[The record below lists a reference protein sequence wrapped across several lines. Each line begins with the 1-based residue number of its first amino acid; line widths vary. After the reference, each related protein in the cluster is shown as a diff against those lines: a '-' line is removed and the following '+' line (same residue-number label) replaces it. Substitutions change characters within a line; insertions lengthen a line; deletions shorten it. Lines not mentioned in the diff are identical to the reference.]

1 MIEYS
6 SASEDTIKKFLET
19 KKKKGVK
26 SRSVKKSTKELNS
39 ALLGTILRTQ
49 DGSFTRPFNDG
60 NKFISY
66 KIISKNGQ
74 RSMSYDEAKGAV
86 AGKWRQQQQG
96 KALKDYFEKL
106 KTNADVQVIR

>member
-1 MIEYS
+1 M
-6 SASEDTIKKFLET
+6 KKFLET
-19 KKKKGVK
+19 KKKKGIK
-26 SRSVKKSTKELNS
+26 SRSVKKSTKDINS
-39 ALLGTILRTQ
+39 ALLGPILQTQ
-49 DGSFTRPFNDG
+49 NGSFTRPINDG
-60 NKFISY
+60 NKYISY

-74 RSMSYDEAKGAV
+74 RSMSFEDAKGAV